1 MKKIF
6 WRVFVY
12 FGLVLLLFSVLIGLM
27 FTRFN
32 STNIVGAYKQQLG
45 DLATGVASRTS
56 KAVSNKENDT
66 FSDYLAAVEDFSDMQ
81 NVDIWVVSNEKA
93 KNPLADDFT
102 NVDIAQVTVPE
113 DTRQILESAYQ
124 GKKKTYT
131 DYDDIYKNTMLHL
144 AVPIRDAGGN
154 VIGAVVVTGP
164 MEMQENTMTQYEK
177 YMVLCVAL
185 SLIHISEPT
194 RH

>member
-66 FSDYLAAVEDFSDMQ
+66 FSDYLAAVGFQRYAECGYLGCKQRKS
-81 NVDIWVVSNEKA
+81 K
-93 KNPLADDFT
+93 
-102 NVDIAQVTVPE
+102 
-113 DTRQILESAYQ
+113 ES
-124 GKKKTYT
+124 
-131 DYDDIYKNTMLHL
+131 
-144 AVPIRDAGGN
+144 
-154 VIGAVVVTGP
+154 TG
-164 MEMQENTMTQYEK
+164 
-177 YMVLCVAL
+177 
-185 SLIHISEPT
+185 
-194 RH
+194 R

>member
-56 KAVSNKENDT
+56 KAVSNKEEDT
-66 FSDYLAAVEDFSDMQ
+66 FPI
-81 NVDIWVVSNEKA
+81 IWQRWK
-93 KNPLADDFT
+93 
-102 NVDIAQVTVPE
+102 I
-113 DTRQILESAYQ
+113 SA
-124 GKKKTYT
+124 
-131 DYDDIYKNTMLHL
+131 ICRMW
-144 AVPIRDAGGN
+144 
-154 VIGAVVVTGP
+154 
-164 MEMQENTMTQYEK
+164 
-177 YMVLCVAL
+177 
-185 SLIHISEPT
+185 ISGL
-194 RH
+194 

>member
-66 FSDYLAAVEDFSDMQ
+66 FSDYLAAVEDFSEYAECGYLGCKQRKKQRIHWQM
-81 NVDIWVVSNEKA
+81 
-93 KNPLADDFT
+93 
-102 NVDIAQVTVPE
+102 
-113 DTRQILESAYQ
+113 ILQ
-124 GKKKTYT
+124 
-131 DYDDIYKNTMLHL
+131 MLTL
-144 AVPIRDAGGN
+144 PR
-154 VIGAVVVTGP
+154 
-164 MEMQENTMTQYEK
+164 
-177 YMVLCVAL
+177 
-185 SLIHISEPT
+185 
-194 RH
+194 

>member
-66 FSDYLAAVEDFSDMQ
+66 FPI
-81 NVDIWVVSNEKA
+81 IW
-93 KNPLADDFT
+93 
-102 NVDIAQVTVPE
+102 Q
-113 DTRQILESAYQ
+113 R
-124 GKKKTYT
+124 
-131 DYDDIYKNTMLHL
+131 
-144 AVPIRDAGGN
+144 
-154 VIGAVVVTGP
+154 
-164 MEMQENTMTQYEK
+164 
-177 YMVLCVAL
+177 
-185 SLIHISEPT
+185 
-194 RH
+194 